1 MTTDAQV
8 LDIAHRANAV
18 LENTAYQGAYAAV
31 RQRLIDAMIGLQL
44 SDAEGAES
52 ARQAVKLLDSLKA
65 ELDTAIKSGKVAAA
79 NIAEIEARRKNP
91 LRGIF
96 R

>member
-1 MTTDAQV
+1 MNDAQI
-8 LDIAHRANAV
+8 LDIAHKANAV
-18 LENTAYQGAYAAV
+18 LENQAYQGAYVSV
-31 RQRLIDAMIGLQL
+31 RQRLIDAMVGLQMT
-44 SDAEGAES
+44 DAEGAEN

-65 ELDTAIKSGKVAAA
+65 ELDTAVKSGKVAAA

>member
-1 MTTDAQV
+1 MSNDAKV
-8 LDIAHRANAV
+8 IELAHKADAV
-18 LENTAYQGAYAAV
+18 LQNPAYQGAYTAV
-31 RQRLIDAMIGLQL
+31 RQRLMDAMVGLQM

-52 ARQAVKLLDSLKA
+52 CRKAVKLLDSLKS
-65 ELDTAIKSGKVAAA
+65 ELDAAVSSGKVAAA
-79 NIAEIEARRKNP
+79 TIAEVEARRKNP

>member
-1 MTTDAQV
+1 MNDQKIV
-8 LDIAHRANAV
+8 DIAVKANAV
-18 LENTAYQGAYAAV
+18 LESEVYQNAYNAV
-31 RQRLIDAMIGLQL
+31 RQRLVDVMLGLQM

-52 ARQAVKLLDSLKA
+52 ARQAVKLLDALKT
-65 ELDTAIKSGKVAAA
+65 ELDTAVKAGKIASA
-79 NIAEIEARRKNP
+79 NISEIEARRKNP